1 MYEFPHEFPSDLR
14 HLRKSKLENFSKL
27 SAGIAYL
34 LPSRFKNTKI
44 WQNFLKKEQN
54 QLLNFP

>member
-14 HLRKSKLENFSKL
+14 HLRKRKLENFSKL